1 MFKIVYLFA
10 LIAVASVAAEP
21 KPEAKPGVLAYSA
34 PLVAA
39 APAAY
44 AYTAGGAVYERTY
57 HGNIAP
63 VAPLAAYASAP
74 YVAAAPLAYS
84 APYVAA
90 APVLYK

>member
-1 MFKIVYLFA
+1 M
-10 LIAVASVAAEP
+10 
-21 KPEAKPGVLAYSA
+21 
-34 PLVAA
+34 AA

-90 APVLYK
+90 APVLYKWTVIQRDRTKETQGFICD